1 MRLAALLL
9 ALCALPAS
17 AFVGAFPVCD
27 KAPQYARIEVRAGFA
42 PADCIAA
49 AARAGDIRPA
59 LLLLAGV
66 VMPVCTASGHERATR
81 YLTPSVTDDG
91 VLGHEL
97 RHAFPPV
104 HSHPYLVPWVSS
116 DC

>member
-9 ALCALPAS
+9 ALCATQAG
-17 AFVGAFPVCD
+17 AFVGSFPVCD
-27 KAPQYARIEVRAGFA
+27 RAPQYVRLEVQAGFA

-49 AARAGDIRPA
+49 AWQAGDPRPA

-66 VMPVCTASGHERATR
+66 VMPVCTASGHERATL
-81 YLTPSVTDDG
+81 YLTPAATDDS

-116 DC
+116 GC